1 MAASFR
7 ARFQRFWYQVH
18 LWLGIGVMLLLIPI
32 GISGSL
38 LVWHDGLEEILFPG
52 RFAVT
57 GDKAD
62 LAPSAYL
69 TAGAQALGDRA
80 ALASVRYPAEAGA
93 PVQVNGRL
101 PGEGRTGFLT
111 VYLDPATAKVLDVV
125 NSNTSLIRLLHN
137 FHGNLLV
144 PEWSGRQIVGWTGV
158 VLTISALSGLY
169 LWWPKRGFVR
179 ALGWRKGP
187 KPTHNLHLMIGAWT
201 SIPLAIIAFT
211 GVWISFPQT
220 ARETVGLVATV
231 PPPQPQQNRAAMFNA
246 KPVAAPALSAD
257 AVVDAATKAAPGQP
271 LVTVT
276 LPTDQAASWRVQFRN
291 TEGPA
296 TTVNVDDKTGQ
307 ARRQGG
313 GPGGQGSQ
321 RQGQSQGQG
330 GEQARAPQA
339 PDPAQVSAQFMRRLH
354 DGSTYPLVWQIVVF
368 ITGILPALFGIT
380 GVIMY
385 LRRRR
390 NRRLLELRM
399 AAARR
404 PVPAAAPAE

>member
-1 MAASFR
+1 MTASFR

-18 LWLGIGVMLLLIPI
+18 LWIGIGAMLLLIPI

-38 LVWHDGLEEILFPG
+38 LVWHDGLEEMLFPA

-57 GDKAD
+57 GDKAG
-62 LAPSAYL
+62 LAPSRYL
-69 TAGAQALGDRA
+69 AAGAQALGDRA
-80 ALASVRYPAEAGA
+80 ALASLRYPAEAGA

-111 VYLDPATAKVLDVV
+111 VYLDPPTAEVLDVA

-137 FHGNLLV
+137 FHGNLLI

-158 VLTISALSGLY
+158 VLTISALSGIY
-169 LWWPKRGFVR
+169 LWWPKRGFIR
-179 ALGWRKGP
+179 ALGWRRGP
-187 KPTHNLHLMIGAWT
+187 KPSHNLHLMIGAWT
-201 SIPLAIIAFT
+201 AIPLAIIAFT

-257 AVVDAATKAAPGQP
+257 AAVDAATKAAPGQP
-271 LVTVT
+271 LATVT
-276 LPTDQAASWRVQFRN
+276 LPTDQAAQWRVQFRN
-291 TEGPA
+291 TEGPP
-296 TTVNVDDKTGQ
+296 TTVSVDDKSGQ

-313 GPGGQGSQ
+313 GPAGGGQ
-321 RQGQSQGQG
+321 RQGGN
-330 GEQARAPQA
+330 EQARAPQA
-339 PDPAQVSAQFMRRLH
+339 SDPAQVSAQFMRRLH
-354 DGSTYPLVWQIVVF
+354 DGSTYPLIWQVVVF
-368 ITGILPALFGIT
+368 ITGILPALFGVT
-380 GVIMY
+380 GLIMY

-390 NRRLLELRM
+390 NRRLLEQRM

-404 PVPAAAPAE
+404 PLPAASPAE